1 MQFQKVLVGDVVGVG
16 VVMVLIL
23 EVEDHLAVLVTLQVF

>member
-1 MQFQKVLVGDVVGVG
+1 MQFQKVLVEDVVAVA